1 MAQDRRSQE
10 MMQYYKREKL
20 QAPGLD
26 MIVSAKT
33 SVGNVIKNDLYSNA
47 KLCLFGSA
55 VSGFGAAGCDA
66 DLTLW
71 FPDSSHDEYSD
82 KARAVEI
89 LRKLER
95 HLKGMGLSS
104 PIVVTNVTLVPA
116 TTAVPIL
123 KMRHVRHRTE
133 IDLNIDVTGGVLDS
147 YLQKLY
153 VEEDGRVGPLGF
165 IVKQWAKQNGICN
178 PREGTLNSMS
188 WVLMAINY
196 MQVVGQLKVVFEAPG
211 HIGWHNL
218 SRHVNIAQ
226 VEENLLGGRSHL
238 HVFNRQVNGQLVGTS
253 SLGDLLQG
261 FFAYY
266 ADFNFEN
273 TKIAVR
279 TGSAPRR
286 QMSMEKIYIE
296 GPEKGTNTA
305 SAVTVSGFNKIRDK
319 LRRARNIL
327 SRNESWMNIMAP

>member
-1 MAQDRRSQE
+1 MAQDSRSQE
-10 MMQYYKREKL
+10 MMQYYNREKL

-26 MIVSAKT
+26 MIVSAKK
-33 SVGNVIKNDLYSNA
+33 SLGNVIRNDLYSNA
-47 KLCLFGSA
+47 KLLVFGSA

-89 LRKLER
+89 LRRLER
-95 HLKGMGLSS
+95 HLKGMGPSS
-104 PIVVTNVTLVPA
+104 PIVVTDVTLVPA
-116 TTAVPIL
+116 TTTVPIL
-123 KMRHVRHRTE
+123 KMRHVRHDPE

-147 YLQKLY
+147 CLQKLY

-165 IVKQWAKQNGICN
+165 IVKQWAKRNGICN
-178 PREGTLNSMS
+178 PREGTLNSIS
-188 WVLMAINY
+188 WVLMTINY
-196 MQVVGQLKVVFEAPG
+196 MQAAGHLNVVFEAPG

-218 SRHVNIAQ
+218 SSHVNIAQ
-226 VEENLLGGRSHL
+226 VEEYLLDRRHL
-238 HVFNRQVNGQLVGTS
+238 HVFNRRVNGQLFGPS

>member
-26 MIVSAKT
+26 MIVYVKT
-33 SVGNVIKNDLYSNA
+33 SLGNVIKNDLYSNA

-55 VSGFGAAGCDA
+55 VSGFGADGCDA

-71 FPDSSHDEYSD
+71 FPDSSHGEHD

-89 LRKLER
+89 LRRLER
-95 HLKGMGLSS
+95 HLKGMGPSS
-104 PIVVTNVTLVPA
+104 PIVVTNVILVPA
-116 TTAVPIL
+116 TAAVPIL
-123 KMRHVRHRTE
+123 KMRHVRHGTE

-153 VEEDGRVGPLGF
+153 VEEDNRVGPLGF
-165 IVKQWAKQNGICN
+165 IVKQWAKRNGICN

-188 WVLMAINY
+188 WVLMTINY

-226 VEENLLGGRSHL
+226 VEEYLLGTKPHL
-238 HVFNRQVNGQLVGTS
+238 HVFNRRVDGQLFGTS

-273 TKIAVR
+273 SKIAVR

-286 QMSMEKIYIE
+286 PMTMEKIFIE

-305 SAVTVSGFNKIRDK
+305 SAVHVSGFNKIRDK

-327 SRNESWMNIMAP
+327 ARNENWMNIMAP